1 MESNYILFQ
10 NINNIKMQS
19 NDSINQ
25 KIKSENIKDMM
36 IKPQN
41 SCYFSSSLEKE
52 KSNLNL
58 EEIDNYKK
66 DLHYLLTADLIDNMK
81 LISPIPKPN
90 LRKKKEI
97 TELLVKKR

>member
-1 MESNYILFQ
+1 
-10 NINNIKMQS
+10 MQS

-66 DLHYLLTADLIDNMK
+66 DFIIY
-81 LISPIPKPN
+81 
-90 LRKKKEI
+90 
-97 TELLVKKR
+97 